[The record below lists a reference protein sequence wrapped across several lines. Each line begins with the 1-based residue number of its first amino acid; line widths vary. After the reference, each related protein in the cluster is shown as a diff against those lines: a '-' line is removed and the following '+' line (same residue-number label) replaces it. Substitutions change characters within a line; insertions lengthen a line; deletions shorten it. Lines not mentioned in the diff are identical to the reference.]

1 MVSFNLMLSLLLLV
15 YSAGFTVGICVDRN
29 CPLGQFYNGT
39 TGSCVDTCYPN
50 YGNWTTGNCT
60 KGNDNYI

>member
-1 MVSFNLMLSLLLLV
+1 MVSFGLTLSLLLLA
-15 YSAGFTVGICVDRN
+15 YSAGVTVGICVNRS

-39 TGSCVDTCYPN
+39 AGSCVDTCYPN

-60 KGNDNYI
+60 KGNDI